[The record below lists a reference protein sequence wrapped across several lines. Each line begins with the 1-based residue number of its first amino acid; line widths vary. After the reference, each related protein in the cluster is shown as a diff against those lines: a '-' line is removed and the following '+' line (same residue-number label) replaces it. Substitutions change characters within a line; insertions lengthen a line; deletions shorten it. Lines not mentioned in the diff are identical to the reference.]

1 MCKFNYT
8 GYSAGFDYPQRG
20 EHIDKSRWQEDTMA
34 SWEKGNKGGGSY
46 RRTHEI
52 VSPLQ
57 VV

>member
-34 SWEKGNKGGGSY
+34 SWEKGNKGGDHIGV
-46 RRTHEI
+46 RMR
-52 VSPLQ
+52 L
-57 VV
+57 